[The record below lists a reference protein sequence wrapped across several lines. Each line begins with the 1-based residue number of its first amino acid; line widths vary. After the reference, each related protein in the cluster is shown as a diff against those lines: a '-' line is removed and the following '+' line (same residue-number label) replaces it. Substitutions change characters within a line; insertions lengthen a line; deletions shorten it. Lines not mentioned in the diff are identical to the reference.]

1 MPPCSANRSTK
12 QLLTKS
18 MPPTLKPATHNQMLV
33 PTQSLMRPFVLS
45 PCTRDEKRLTTE
57 RKKWMLPLRQ
67 RFDIAT
73 WCYRGAEIY
82 MESGREINEERKER
96 EQCGH
101 ACCSLVYLSASS
113 TQQQLAQQQE
123 DSFPLN
129 QGCGKV
135 FKYSHTCHRRERF
148 ATERKIIVLP
158 AVFSPEV

>member
-18 MPPTLKPATHNQMLV
+18 MPPTLEPATHNQMLV

-73 WCYRGAEIY
+73 WCYRGVEIY

-101 ACCSLVYLSASS
+101 ACCLLVYLSASS

-148 ATERKIIVLP
+148 ATERKIIFLP